1 MKLSKRGEYALR
13 ALIDL
18 GIAQEL
24 GFSILQA
31 SELARKEKLPV
42 KFLEQILAQLKLGGY
57 VKSTRGKLGGY
68 SLAKP
73 MKRIKFGSVIRFI
86 EGPLAPIRCV
96 SRTAYARCSCPDE
109 VHCGLR
115 ILMFDVR
122 NAIAR
127 ILDRYTLA
135 DIVQITLRKLRRDNV
150 KPPFLPPSARLLSV
164 LPITVNSPSPGGKKL
179 DSFKQLSGH
188 AGMTKPRTS
197 REAKTQQ

>member
-24 GFSILQA
+24 GFPILQA
-31 SELARKEKLPV
+31 SELAMKEKLPV

-73 MKRIKFGSVIRFI
+73 MRRIKFGSVIRFI

-96 SRTAYARCSCPDE
+96 SQTGYARCSCPDE

-115 ILMFDVR
+115 MLMLDVR
-122 NAIAR
+122 NAIAKL
-127 ILDRYTLA
+127 LDRYTLK
-135 DIVQITLRKLRRDNV
+135 DIVEITLRKLRRDKV
-150 KPPFLPPSARLLSV
+150 TPAFIPPSIGLQSV
-164 LPITVNSPSPGGKKL
+164 LPTKGNPAFRGRRKLNSVEPHIGETEKI
-179 DSFKQLSGH
+179 
-188 AGMTKPRTS
+188 
-197 REAKTQQ
+197 KTQRN

>member
-24 GFSILQA
+24 GFPILQA
-31 SELARKEKLPV
+31 SELAIKEKLPV

-68 SLAKP
+68 SIAKP
-73 MKRIKFGSVIRFI
+73 MRRIKFGSVIRFI

-122 NAIAR
+122 NAITT
-127 ILDRYTLA
+127 ILDRFTLA
-135 DIVQITLRKLRRDNV
+135 YIVEITLSKNRRDKV
-150 KPPFLPPSARLLSV
+150 APPFLHSTIPLTMNLAYE
-164 LPITVNSPSPGGKKL
+164 L
-179 DSFKQLSGH
+179 D
-188 AGMTKPRTS
+188 TS
-197 REAKTQQ
+197 